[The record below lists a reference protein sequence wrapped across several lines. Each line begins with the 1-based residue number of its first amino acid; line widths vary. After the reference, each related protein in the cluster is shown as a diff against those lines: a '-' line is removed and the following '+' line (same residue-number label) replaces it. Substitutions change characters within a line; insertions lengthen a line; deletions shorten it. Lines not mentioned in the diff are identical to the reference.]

1 MTREELNIIIAKAKV
16 VKPNLESDGYADGS
30 PVYDTWEC
38 PNCGSTFEFE
48 YDRYN
53 YCPDCGQK
61 IDWSD
66 IDDEFRTL

>member
-1 MTREELNIIIAKAKV
+1 MTREELNIIIAKAKA
-16 VKPNLESDGYADGS
+16 VKHNLESDGYADGG

-38 PNCGSTFEFE
+38 PNCGSTFELE

-66 IDDEFRTL
+66 IDD